1 MKKVFLYDQDR
12 ALLIF
17 LLLTDLKNDEIIY
30 FAYRN
35 KEKILSKLKGK
46 KTIIDGRNFVFC
58 RRINFIFWLKK
69 FRKEKKVLLDEIKEK
84 KVELYGIDYLELA
97 KRVFYDEPINVIE
110 EGTVI
115 FSPLHERNLKYKIKY
130 FLVKAINFIF
140 KNKER
145 IESFDYDENNKVVKV
160 YLTDNLCKEL
170 PQKMKEKSEV
180 INLKDLWN
188 KKTLEEKEYIL
199 NVFSVDKNIVN
210 KISDKSI
217 ILVTQPLSE
226 DNVITEKEKI
236 EIYSKILKKYSNSSI
251 IIKPHP
257 RELTDYSKY
266 FSNCYIMK
274 EKYPIEILALL
285 GIKIDKIVTL
295 FSGAAF
301 GFGKEIKIDFYGT
314 EINEKIFSRF
324 GTQDNIMKRNAFL
337 D

>member
-17 LLLTDLKNDEIIY
+17 LLLADLKKDEIIY
-30 FAYRN
+30 FTYRN
-35 KEKILSKLKGK
+35 KEKILAKLKGK
-46 KTIIDGRNFVFC
+46 KVLIDGRNFIFKK
-58 RRINFIFWLKK
+58 RINFIFWLKK
-69 FRKEKKVLLDEIKEK
+69 FRKENKNLLKEIKEN
-84 KVELYGIDYLELA
+84 KVQLYGIDYLELA
-97 KRVFYDEPINVIE
+97 KRIFYDEPINVIE

-115 FSPLHERNLKYKIKY
+115 FSPLHEKNLKYKIKY
-130 FLVKAINFIF
+130 FLTGAINFIF
-140 KNKER
+140 RNRER

-170 PQKMKEKSEV
+170 PQKIKKKGEV
-180 INLKDLWN
+180 INLKNLWD

-199 NVFSVDKNIVN
+199 NVFSVNKEILKNFSN
-210 KISDKSI
+210 KSI

-236 EIYSKILKKYSNSSI
+236 EIYSKVLKKYKNSSI

-257 RELTDYSKY
+257 RETTDYSKY
-266 FSNCYIMK
+266 FLNCYIMQ

-285 GIKIDKIVTL
+285 GIKIERIVTL

-301 GFGKEIKIDFYGT
+301 GFEKEIKIDFYGT
-314 EINEKIFSRF
+314 EVNEKIFMRF